1 MRSRR
6 RVVCG
11 FAFLSL
17 LACGI
22 DPNRRVATRSP
33 EAEDNAAVDA
43 ASRAFVAALL
53 RGDVEAAAS
62 LTAEDVVL
70 SDANGAPRAPPEQL
84 RYHIRQPVLTCGV
97 TPSGSVAIPRSKPAS
112 SSRRLPG
119 GTQQRRSSRTTATS
133 WCGSAAAMARGGSRD
148 SLRPILRLG
157 ER

>member
-70 SDANGAPRAPPEQL
+70 SDANGAELRGRAAPL
-84 RYHIRQPVLTCGV
+84 AHL
-97 TPSGSVAIPRSKPAS
+97 
-112 SSRRLPG
+112 
-119 GTQQRRSSRTTATS
+119 RSSFDTIS
-133 WCGSAAAMARGGSRD
+133 VSRF
-148 SLRPILRLG
+148 
-157 ER
+157 